1 MPQPPSVVAP
11 SLTLIVGVML
21 FAGLHH
27 LLIGLRRPD
36 ERVYLTFA
44 AVSLFAA
51 CWTAWGIPTYA
62 AQTPAAFLLATR
74 WRQVMGLGIG
84 VSLLWFIAEYT
95 RVRPKVILWSLTGIQ
110 LAMAVAAVSLP
121 FTLYYSGTPQL
132 EHPLMR
138 WGEVITTATLPKGPL
153 FRPTE
158 VVTTLVFLFG
168 LGASGVMWLR
178 GRRRGAV
185 PLFVVLALI
194 LVGLWHLPLPGL
206 GDVPTAELCFVGLVL
221 VMSLV
226 VSNRVVEAAM
236 MKEALA
242 ESEQRLR
249 TLVETAPEAVLLL
262 DSASGVALEA
272 NDSALD
278 LFGEKREA
286 LPRLRPASAAP
297 AAQEDGEP
305 SVLVF
310 QRRMQEAARGGRPTF
325 RWIVRGRSAGDVPCE
340 ARLVRLPGTEPAMTR
355 LSLTDVREL
364 EAAEARQL
372 QLEAQLQRSQR
383 LEALGRLTGGVA
395 HDFNNFLT
403 AIEGNLQLLLE
414 DNPLRPESRV
424 LVDDALRA
432 VDRSA
437 ELTRRLLAF
446 SRGQAL
452 AARPIDMKRLVGG
465 VVGLLERT
473 LGERVVI
480 EVELQPRLRTFAA
493 DSVQL
498 ESALVNLAINAHDAM
513 PDGGHIRFEARNVD
527 VDAAGDGWS
536 EPALEG
542 HYVGIAVR
550 DDGTGMQPE
559 VLRHAVEPFF
569 TTKPAGKGTGL
580 GLSTVYG
587 FVTQSGGAMHV
598 ESAPGEGTRVELLFP
613 AMTA

>member
-1 MPQPPSVVAP
+1 MLQPTSYVAP
-11 SLTLIVGVML
+11 ALTLIVGVML

-27 LLIGLRRPD
+27 LLIGLRRPH

-44 AVSLFAA
+44 AVSLLAA
-51 CWTAWGIPTYA
+51 CWTAWGIPLYA
-62 AQTPAAFLLATR
+62 ARTPEAFLHATR

-95 RVRPKVILWSLTGIQ
+95 SVRPRVFLWSLTGVQ

-121 FTLYYSGTPQL
+121 FTLYFSGPPQL

-138 WGEVITTATLPKGPL
+138 WGEVITTATLPEGPL
-153 FRPTE
+153 LLPTE
-158 VVTTLVFLFG
+158 IVTTLNFLFG
-168 LGASGVMWLR
+168 LWASGVMWLR
-178 GRRRGAV
+178 GQRRGAV
-185 PLFVVLALI
+185 PLLVVLALI
-194 LVGLWHLPLPGL
+194 LVGLWHPPLPGL
-206 GDVPTAELCFVGLVL
+206 GDVPTAELDFVGLVL

-226 VSNRVVEAAM
+226 VSNRVVEAAVV
-236 MKEALA
+236 KEALA

-262 DSASGVALEA
+262 NSASGVALEA
-272 NDSALD
+272 NDSALE
-278 LFGEKREA
+278 LFGEERA
-286 LPRLRPASAAP
+286 SLPRLHPASAAP
-297 AAQEDGEP
+297 VEQEDGEP
-305 SVLVF
+305 SMLVF
-310 QRRMQEAARGGRPTF
+310 ERRMREAAQGGRPTF
-325 RWIVRGRSAGDVPCE
+325 RWIVRGRPGGDVPCE
-340 ARLVRLPGTEPAMTR
+340 ARLVRLPGTEPSMTR

-364 EAAEARQL
+364 EAAEARQS
-372 QLEAQLQRSQR
+372 QLEAQLLRSQR

-403 AIEGNLQLLLE
+403 AIGGNLQLLVE
-414 DNPLRPESRV
+414 DNPLPPESRM
-424 LVDDALRA
+424 LVDEALRA

-452 AARPIDMKRLVGG
+452 EARPIQLGKLVGN

-480 EVELQPRLRTFAA
+480 EVELQQGLRTFAA

-498 ESALVNLAINAHDAM
+498 ESALVNLAINAYDAM
-513 PDGGHIRFEARNVD
+513 PEGGRIRLEARNVD
-527 VDAAGDGWS
+527 VDAVGNGWG
-536 EPALEG
+536 EPAPEG
-542 HYVGIAVR
+542 RYVGIAVR

-598 ESAPGEGTRVELLFP
+598 ESAPGEGTCVELLFP
-613 AMTA
+613 AIPG